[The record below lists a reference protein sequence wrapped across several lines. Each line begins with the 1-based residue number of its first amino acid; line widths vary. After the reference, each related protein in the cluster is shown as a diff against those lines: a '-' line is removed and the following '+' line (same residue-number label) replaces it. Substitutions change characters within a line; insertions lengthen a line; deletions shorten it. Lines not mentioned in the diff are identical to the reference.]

1 MKTFIVLGLGVIVGW
16 NLFLI
21 QRDNKM
27 YESYG
32 VQTMEV
38 RN

>member
-1 MKTFIVLGLGVIVGW
+1 MKTFIVLGVGVIVGW

-27 YESYG
+27 YDAYG